1 MEKVFFIKTNLTLE
15 ENDRITSE
23 FDDDTRGLV
32 EETSKHLV
40 SIDEVGPD
48 GFITSY
54 IIGTDKDIELIR
66 NISEKYN
73 IEVNVTDITTDFIN
87 GDIDIDDREFV
98 EYRKSKI
105 K

>member
-15 ENDRITSE
+15 ENDRITSQ
-23 FDDDTRGLV
+23 FDDETKKIV
-32 EETSKHLV
+32 EETNKRLI

-48 GFITSY
+48 GFINSY
-54 IIGTDKDIELIR
+54 MIATDKDIDLVRSISQKNNVELDV
-66 NISEKYN
+66 K
-73 IEVNVTDITTDFIN
+73 DITTEFIN
-87 GDIDIDDREFV
+87 GDIDVDDREFV